1 MLRPY
6 LIAGLL
12 CVAQA
17 LALGAMPACAED
29 QGPSV
34 TLPVVPE
41 PAAPSATPTP
51 PDTSAV
57 HAIEPSPV
65 VEPPTDETPAIEP
78 VSPPSTPHPVVELI
92 KTKLADADL
101 RKDANEGDLAAI
113 EAFYA
118 ARTEG
123 PLWTTEMGF
132 SAKGQAVLSE
142 IEKADDWGLD
152 KTAFELP
159 QAGALPT
166 SPDAQAL
173 AEIKL
178 DLAILKYARFARGG
192 RFVPIDI
199 SGLFDQ
205 EPPLRDPKTVLT
217 EIAVE
222 DAPDVYLQSL
232 HPKHEGFSH
241 LRQALLEARGKDEED
256 VKTDANVVAIK
267 RIVLNMERWRWLPE
281 DLGAIYIWIN
291 TPEYML
297 YMIKDGKPIYT
308 DKTLVGTIS
317 NATPVFSAD
326 MGTVVFNPEW
336 IAPRSVLKEALLPPL
351 RKKNYNFLKKHRF
364 SVSYGGKPV
373 NAAKVKW
380 NSVNIHN
387 YTFIQKPGPG
397 NNLGKI
403 KFLYPNKHDV
413 YMHDTLPVRKKVFEK
428 SARAI
433 GYGCVRMEKPQQF
446 AELLLSEDQELPK
459 AKVKELWDKS
469 INQAVTIKGTIPVHT
484 TYFTAAADG
493 EGKVKTFTDLYGLDR
508 KLATA
513 MYGDTTG
520 FPLPPPEVKQR
531 RAVGTSV
538 SVSRPSSGA
547 IADSLGGFLD

>member
-1 MLRPY
+1 VLRPY

-12 CVAQA
+12 YMAQA
-17 LALGAMPACAED
+17 LALGFLPACAED

-41 PAAPSATPTP
+41 PPEPSAASTTP
-51 PDTSAV
+51 DASAV
-57 HAIEPSPV
+57 HAIEPV
-65 VEPPTDETPAIEP
+65 AEPPAAETPAVEP
-78 VSPPSTPHPVVELI
+78 ASSPPTPHPVVELI

-101 RKDANEGDLAAI
+101 RKDANAEDLAAL

-118 ARTEG
+118 TRIDG
-123 PLWTTEMGF
+123 PLWTTEMSF

-142 IEKADDWGLD
+142 IEQADDWGLD

-159 QAGALPT
+159 QAGALPS

-199 SGLFDQ
+199 SELFDQ

-217 EIAVE
+217 EIAVA
-222 DAPDVYLQSL
+222 DAPDAYLQSL
-232 HPKHEGFSH
+232 HPKHEGFAR

-256 VKTDANVVAIK
+256 AKTDANAVAIK

-317 NATPVFSAD
+317 NATPAFSAD
-326 MGTVVFNPEW
+326 LGTVVFNPEW

-351 RKKNYNFLKKHRF
+351 SKKNYDFLKKHRF

-373 NAAKVKW
+373 NVSRVKW
-380 NSVNIHN
+380 TSANIHN

-413 YMHDTLPVRKKVFEK
+413 YMHDTLPVRKKVFQK

-446 AELLLSEDQELPK
+446 AELLLAEDQELPK

-469 INQAVTIKGTIPVHT
+469 VNQAVTIKSTIPVHT
-484 TYFTAAADG
+484 TYFTAVVGG

-513 MYGDTTG
+513 MYGDATG

-538 SVSRPSSGA
+538 SASRPTSGG
-547 IADSLGGFLD
+547 IADSLGGFFD

>member
-1 MLRPY
+1 M
-6 LIAGLL
+6 
-12 CVAQA
+12 
-17 LALGAMPACAED
+17 
-29 QGPSV
+29 
-34 TLPVVPE
+34 
-41 PAAPSATPTP
+41 
-51 PDTSAV
+51 
-57 HAIEPSPV
+57 
-65 VEPPTDETPAIEP
+65 
-78 VSPPSTPHPVVELI
+78 
-92 KTKLADADL
+92 
-101 RKDANEGDLAAI
+101 
-113 EAFYA
+113 
-118 ARTEG
+118 
-123 PLWTTEMGF
+123 TEMGF

-142 IEKADDWGLD
+142 IEQADDWGLD

-159 QAGALPT
+159 QAGAPPT
-166 SPDAQAL
+166 SPDAQAF

-199 SGLFDQ
+199 SNLFDQ
-205 EPPLRDPKTVLT
+205 EPQPRDPKTVLT
-217 EIAVE
+217 EIAMA
-222 DAPDVYLQSL
+222 DAPDAYLQSL
-232 HPKHEGFSH
+232 HPKHEGFAR
-241 LRQALLEARGKDEED
+241 LRQALLETRGKDEEGA
-256 VKTDANVVAIK
+256 KTDANAVAIK
-267 RIVLNMERWRWLPE
+267 QIVLNMERWRWLPE

-317 NATPVFSAD
+317 NATPAFSAD
-326 MGTVVFNPEW
+326 LGTVVFNPEW

-351 RKKNYNFLKKHRF
+351 RKKNFNFLKKHRF

-373 NAAKVKW
+373 NVSKVKW
-380 NSVNIHN
+380 TSANIHH

-413 YMHDTLPVRKKVFEK
+413 YMHDTLPVRKKVFQK

-433 GYGCVRMEKPQQF
+433 GYGCVRMEKPQEF
-446 AELLLSEDQELPK
+446 AELLLAEDQELPK

-469 INQAVTIKGTIPVHT
+469 VNEAVTIKSTIPVHT
-484 TYFTAAADG
+484 TYFTTVVDG
-493 EGKVKTFTDLYGLDR
+493 EGKVQTFTDLYGLDR

-513 MYGDTTG
+513 MYGDATG

-538 SVSRPSSGA
+538 SASRPTSGG
-547 IADSLGGFLD
+547 IADSLGDFFD

>member
-1 MLRPY
+1 M
-6 LIAGLL
+6 
-12 CVAQA
+12 AQA
-17 LALGAMPACAED
+17 LALGVLPACAED

-41 PAAPSATPTP
+41 PPEPSAASTTP
-51 PDTSAV
+51 DASAV
-57 HAIEPSPV
+57 HAIDPSPV
-65 VEPPTDETPAIEP
+65 AEPPAAETPAAEP
-78 VSPPSTPHPVVELI
+78 ASSPPTPHPVVELI
-92 KTKLADADL
+92 KTKLADSDL
-101 RKDANEGDLAAI
+101 RKDANAEDLAGL

-118 ARTEG
+118 TRTDG
-123 PLWTTEMGF
+123 PLWMTEMGF

-142 IEKADDWGLD
+142 IEQADDWGLD

-166 SPDAQAL
+166 SPDAQAT

-199 SGLFDQ
+199 SNLFDQ
-205 EPPLRDPKTVLT
+205 EPQLRDPKTVLT
-217 EIAVE
+217 EIAVA
-222 DAPDVYLQSL
+222 DAPDAYLQSL
-232 HPKHEGFSH
+232 HPKHEGFAR
-241 LRQALLEARGKDEED
+241 LRQALLETRGKDEEGA
-256 VKTDANVVAIK
+256 KTDANAVAIK
-267 RIVLNMERWRWLPE
+267 QIVLNMERWRWLPE

-297 YMIKDGKPIYT
+297 YMIKDGKPIFT

-317 NATPVFSAD
+317 NATPAFSAD

-351 RKKNYNFLKKHRF
+351 SKKNYDFLKKHRF

-373 NAAKVKW
+373 NASKVKW
-380 NSVNIHN
+380 TSANIYN

-413 YMHDTLPVRKKVFEK
+413 YMHDTLPVRKKVFQK

-446 AELLLSEDQELPK
+446 AELLLAEDQELPT

-469 INQAVTIKGTIPVHT
+469 VNQAVTIKSTIPVHT
-484 TYFTAAADG
+484 TYFTAVVDD
-493 EGKVKTFTDLYGLDR
+493 EGKVQTFTDLYGLDR

-513 MYGDTTG
+513 MYGDATG

-538 SVSRPSSGA
+538 SASRPTSGG
-547 IADSLGGFLD
+547 IADSLGGFFD

>member
-12 CVAQA
+12 CAAQA
-17 LALGAMPACAED
+17 LAYAAMPVCAED
-29 QGPSV
+29 HGPSV

-41 PAAPSATPTP
+41 PAAPSATPTT
-51 PDTSAV
+51 PDTAV
-57 HAIEPSPV
+57 HAIEPAPV
-65 VEPPTDETPAIEP
+65 AEPPAAETPAEP
-78 VSPPSTPHPVVELI
+78 ASSPSTPHPVVKLI
-92 KTKLADADL
+92 KTKLADADM
-101 RKDANEGDLAAI
+101 RKDANEKDLTAI

-118 ARTEG
+118 ARTDG

-142 IEKADDWGLD
+142 IEQADDWGLD
-152 KTAFELP
+152 KTAFKVP

-199 SGLFDQ
+199 SELFDQ

-217 EIAVE
+217 EIAVA
-222 DAPDVYLQSL
+222 DAPDIYLQSL
-232 HPKHEGFSH
+232 HPKHEGFAR

-256 VKTDANVVAIK
+256 AKTDANEVAIK
-267 RIVLNMERWRWLPE
+267 RIVLNMERWRWLLE
-281 DLGAIYIWIN
+281 DLGETYVWLN

-297 YMIKDGKPIYT
+297 YMIKDGKPIYA

-364 SVSYGGKPV
+364 LVSYGGKPV

-397 NNLGKI
+397 NRLGKI

-413 YMHDTLPVRKKVFEK
+413 YMHDTLPVRKKVFQK

-469 INQAVTIKGTIPVHT
+469 VNQAVTIKGTIPVHT
-484 TYFTAAADG
+484 TYFTTVADG
-493 EGKVKTFTDLYGLDR
+493 EGKVQTFTDLYGLDR

-538 SVSRPSSGA
+538 SASRPTSGG
-547 IADSLGGFLD
+547 IADSLGDFFD